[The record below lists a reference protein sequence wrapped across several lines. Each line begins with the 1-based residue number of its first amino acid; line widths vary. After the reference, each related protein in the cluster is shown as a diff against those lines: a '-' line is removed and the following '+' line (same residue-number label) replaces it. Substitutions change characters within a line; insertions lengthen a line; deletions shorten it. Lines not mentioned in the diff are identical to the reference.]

1 MGQGAPVVMHEQ
13 LRRHIERAQA
23 LLSGDAGPLQISD
36 SVSEKYSVLRP
47 LFAQS
52 LLLGV
57 AKAHDVKPIIH

>member
-23 LLSGDAGPLQISD
+23 LLSRDAGPLQISD

-52 LLLGV
+52 LGSSFGSDCV
-57 AKAHDVKPIIH
+57 NVVVG